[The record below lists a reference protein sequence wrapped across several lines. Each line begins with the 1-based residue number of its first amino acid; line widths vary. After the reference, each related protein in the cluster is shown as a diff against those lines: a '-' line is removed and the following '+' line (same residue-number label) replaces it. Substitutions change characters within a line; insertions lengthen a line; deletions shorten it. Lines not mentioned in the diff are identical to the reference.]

1 MAPIRVL
8 IVDDHPVFRYGLRM
22 LIQTEPGM
30 DVVGEA
36 STGAEAVADVERIQP
51 DVILM
56 DLNMPGMN
64 GVEAI
69 AAIRRSHPAVGM
81 LVLSM
86 LEDPDSVFAAMRAG
100 AQGYLLKGAGG
111 EDTLSAIRTVAEGGA
126 IFSPGIA
133 ERLLAYFSS
142 AHVTVQPGANQD
154 PFPELTVREREILEL
169 IAQGLTNT
177 TIAERLVISPKT
189 VRNHVSAVFSKL
201 EVTRRSQAIVRARE
215 AGLGE
220 RRASWQTDH

>member
-1 MAPIRVL
+1 L
-8 IVDDHPVFRYGLRM
+8 
-22 LIQTEPGM
+22 
-30 DVVGEA
+30 
-36 STGAEAVADVERIQP
+36 QP
-51 DVILM
+51 DVMLM

-64 GVEAI
+64 GVDAI
-69 AAIRRSHPAVGM
+69 AAIRRSHPGVGL

-100 AQGYLLKGAGG
+100 ASGYLLKGASS
-111 EDTLSAIRTVAEGGA
+111 EDTLAAIRTVAEGGA

-142 AHVTVQPGANQD
+142 AQVTVHPGANQD

-169 IAQGLTNT
+169 IAQGLTNA

-189 VRNHVSAVFSKL
+189 VRNHVSAVFAKL
-201 EVTRRSQAIVRARE
+201 EVTGRSEAIVRARK
-215 AGLGE
+215 AGLG
-220 RRASWQTDH
+220 